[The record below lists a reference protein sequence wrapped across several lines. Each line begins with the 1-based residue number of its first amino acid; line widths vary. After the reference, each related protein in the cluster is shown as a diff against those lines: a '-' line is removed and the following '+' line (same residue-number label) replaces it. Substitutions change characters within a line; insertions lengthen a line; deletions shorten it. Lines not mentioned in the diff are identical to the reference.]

1 MHFYR
6 GSGAGAAHYF
16 EEGHHQVEAYYTQD
30 ARITATI
37 DTWRDG
43 KRCATTDLARS
54 GDLIAWVEGID
65 PATGEVKGTIRSG
78 GPDRQPLRFV
88 EMTVNNPKSLS
99 VVASQNPAIA
109 QVLDQVLSRQADEV
123 ARYLSKV
130 AVTRIGPRGAQA
142 EVGGLS
148 IQTARVTHL
157 TSREGDP
164 HRHIHLMTNTRVKAP
179 DGTWHGLHSV
189 ALRQHIGAINALGAR
204 ILQGDPDLRVALA
217 AQGYSLGS
225 DGEIDQ
231 ARAATQLMSKRS
243 AQIAVNRDRAEATWR
258 ARYPGREPSRRTMA
272 GWDKAAWEH
281 ERRAKP
287 DNPETPEEVAERVR
301 LELAEVGMDFTP
313 GTRQPIAWQAP
324 SVAQV
329 DRESVAIEA
338 VAVLSARKSAWSS
351 AELTAQV
358 QSAVTRTG
366 VVGDPQAVTELA
378 EDIGARAAARCV
390 TLLDPDQVPTA
401 MSKYLSSA
409 QVLDADRD
417 LNLGLVC
424 LVGPGERSVD
434 LELIRIAQDLGLD
447 AAQAQAVEALCG
459 TRGLEVVIGPAG
471 AGKTAMLAA
480 ARQALQSQGRDMV
493 IVAPTRRAALVAGAE
508 VGTQAASLSKLLHQH
523 GWRWDELG
531 AWSRLEP
538 GEVDPTTGYQ
548 YAGPDPTA
556 QLSARS
562 VVVVDEAGLTTVD
575 QANALVG
582 LCAESGAAL
591 RLVGDPRQ
599 LGAVGRGGVMETAS
613 RWVAPTVLDEIHRF
627 LALGTDQDGLPTIE
641 ADRQYAQLSLALRE
655 GTDPD
660 QVAARLV
667 QRGAVVIHPSPSQ
680 AIEAIA
686 TQIAAQV
693 DTPGALAAT
702 VATNEQAGAINQAVR
717 DLRIREGTVDD
728 SQVTTGMDQVRIGV
742 GDHIVTRSND
752 AANDVSN
759 RQSWTVAAINTDGS
773 LLARSLLADP
783 GQRQVLLDSAYVTR
797 AVQLGYA
804 TTDYGNQGT
813 TTDKS
818 LTWVADATTAA
829 GLYVG
834 ATRGRYANALHVVA
848 TDLDQASDRIVA
860 AMGRDRT
867 DRGLDVARDQA
878 QTESA
883 PAPQRTRTHPDHQ
896 PEIDLGRW
904 RTEAELGADA
914 TRAQAQVEARLR
926 QLQDV
931 PAMTEEDHLRQ
942 TDPDRQAASVER
954 ERARHHQ
961 YQASRLA
968 EDAAELATTAQA
980 DFLDARDAARIID
993 AGPGLLRH
1001 RGGQVEAARTRLY
1014 EIAQRW
1020 PTDQLPDPGW
1030 SDQAVAHFA
1039 TKLINDTVD
1048 PQVHYHQDQA
1058 AQSEEAAAA
1067 YRRQVD
1073 IASKAHEQALRANR
1087 NNAIER
1093 AGLLDL
1099 VQRQQAILAALHQY
1113 RQDHVAT
1120 MAPEQV
1126 AAVDQARNRAKDRE
1140 HMARLIRNSEQRL
1153 AASRDPYRSPSRSG
1167 PSHPGRHREGP
1178 GLGM

>member
-6 GSGAGAAHYF
+6 GSGAGAAAYF

-30 ARITATI
+30 AQITATI

-43 KRCATTDLARS
+43 KRAATTDLARS

-65 PATGEVKGTIRSG
+65 PATGEVKGTIRKG

-109 QVLDQVLSRQADEV
+109 QVLDQVMARQADEV

-142 EVGGLS
+142 EVSGLTL
-148 IQTARVTHL
+148 QTARVTHL

-164 HRHIHLMTNTRVKAP
+164 HRHIHLMTNTRVKVP
-179 DGTWHGLHSV
+179 DATWCGLHSV
-189 ALRQHIGAINALGAR
+189 ALRQHIAAINALGAR
-204 ILQGDPDLRVALA
+204 VAQGDPDLRVALA
-217 AQGYSLGS
+217 AQGYSLGT

-231 ARAATQLMSKRS
+231 ARSATQLMSKRG
-243 AQIAVNRDRAEATWR
+243 AQIAANRDRAEATWR

-301 LELAEVGMDFTP
+301 LELAEAGWDFTP
-313 GTRQPIAWQAP
+313 GARQPIAWQAM
-324 SVAQV
+324 SIAQV
-329 DRESVAIEA
+329 DREAVAIEA
-338 VAVLSARKSAWSS
+338 VAVLSARKSAWSV
-351 AELTAQV
+351 AELSAQV

-378 EDIGARAAARCV
+378 EDIEARARARCV

-417 LNLGLVC
+417 LNLGLVG
-424 LVGPGERSVD
+424 LVGPA
-434 LELIRIAQDLGLD
+434 LEETQQRLSSQLVR
-447 AAQAQAVEALCG
+447 AAQAQGLDAGQAQAVAALG
-459 TRGLEVVIGPAG
+459 GSRHLEVVIGPAG
-471 AGKTAMLAA
+471 AGKTAMLGA
-480 ARQALQSQGRDMV
+480 ARQALESQGRDMV
-493 IVAPTRRAALVAGAE
+493 IVAPTRKAALVAGAE
-508 VGTQAASLSKLLHQH
+508 VGTQASSLSKLLHQH

-531 AWSRLEP
+531 TWSHLQP
-538 GEVDPTTGYQ
+538 GQVDATGYQ
-548 YAGPDPTA
+548 YTGPDPAA
-556 QLSARS
+556 QLSDRS

-582 LCAESGAAL
+582 LCAQSGAAL

-627 LALGTDQDGLPTIE
+627 LALGTDPDGLPTME
-641 ADRQYAQLSLALRE
+641 ADRQYAELTLALRE

-660 QVAARLV
+660 QVAAELV
-667 QRGAVVIHPSPSQ
+667 ERGSVVIHPTPSQ

-702 VATNEQAGAINQAVR
+702 VATNEQAGAINAAVR
-717 DLRIREGTVDD
+717 DLRIRAGTVDD
-728 SQVTTGMDQVRIGV
+728 SRVLAGMDQVRIGV

-759 RQSWTVAAINTDGS
+759 RQSWTVAAINPDGS
-773 LLARSLLADP
+773 LLAGSALADR
-783 GQRQVLLDSAYVTR
+783 GQRQVLLEPAYVSR

-813 TTDKS
+813 TTERS
-818 LTWVADATTAA
+818 LTWVADATTAG

-834 ATRGRYANALHVVA
+834 ATRGRYDNTLHVVA
-848 TDLDQASDRIVA
+848 NDLDQAADRIVA
-860 AMGRDRT
+860 AMGRDRA

-878 QTESA
+878 EGEST
-883 PAPQRTRTHPDHQ
+883 PAPERPHTPDRPGPGQ
-896 PEIDLGRW
+896 IDLSRW
-904 RTEAELGADA
+904 RTEAELA
-914 TRAQAQVEARLR
+914 TYATTLAQLQARLAQFQDVPVMSEEAYQRANATDQAARAANREAAQRHRDEAARLR
-926 QLQDV
+926 
-931 PAMTEEDHLRQ
+931 
-942 TDPDRQAASVER
+942 
-954 ERARHHQ
+954 ARGG
-961 YQASRLA
+961 
-968 EDAAELATTAQA
+968 ELTGQIEA
-980 DFLDARDAARIID
+980 DFFDAREAARIIE
-993 AGPGLLRH
+993 AGPGILR
-1001 RGGQVEAARTRLY
+1001 RRAAQVLTAQALRD

-1020 PTDQLPDPGW
+1020 PTTALPGSDW
-1030 SDQAVAHFA
+1030 SDRLVGHCAVNLAQAMV
-1039 TKLINDTVD
+1039 ND
-1048 PQVHYHQDQA
+1048 A
-1058 AQSEEAAAA
+1058 ARHHSEEAHRADQAGA
-1067 YRRQVD
+1067 SYRQRLEARQHNQLQGRLNASRRAEALALAEDQRVD
-1073 IASKAHEQALRANR
+1073 LGALR
-1087 NNAIER
+1087 
-1093 AGLLDL
+1093 
-1099 VQRQQAILAALHQY
+1099 QY
-1113 RQDHVAT
+1113 RQEHTVH
-1120 MAPEQV
+1120 MAPEQIT
-1126 AAVDQARNRAKDRE
+1126 AVDQARTRRAKEIEEMTR
-1140 HMARLIRNSEQRL
+1140 ASERRL
-1153 AASRDPYRSPSRSG
+1153 AASREPYRSPSRSG
-1167 PSHPGRHREGP
+1167 PDPGRHREGP
-1178 GLGM
+1178 GIGM